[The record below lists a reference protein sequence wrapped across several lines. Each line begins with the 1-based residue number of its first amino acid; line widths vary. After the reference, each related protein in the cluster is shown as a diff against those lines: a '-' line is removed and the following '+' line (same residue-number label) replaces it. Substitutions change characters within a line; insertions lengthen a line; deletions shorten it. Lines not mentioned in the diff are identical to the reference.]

1 MKHPF
6 IIIAIIIAVSLT
18 GCTSNDIT
26 LPKMEN
32 DESIMYI
39 SHLKENA
46 ITALDLATGS
56 EEKVSLPFR
65 FSSIVEIKS
74 GVYMASVKEKESLYI
89 IDTDKNKVSPYMELE
104 EGIIELKYNS
114 KNGLLYTANG
124 KNNNIKVIDIE
135 KKDILKEVSVGEYPS
150 KMVYHEERL
159 YVLASKSGE
168 VYVMDTSSNT
178 ITNSFSVNERPE
190 GLHFDGKNIWT
201 GGHGGTGE
209 MNEKVF
215 AYDPQTGQEVK
226 TVTTGLM
233 PIQISQ
239 VSDKSSIYV
248 LSHGDHSLTKFNADT
263 FEVEKKINV
272 GDNPS
277 FMIADGT
284 NIYVSSLDGD
294 EVIVLDK
301 SNLDVVEKYPILN
314 GPYLLFK
321 GGDEK

>member
-1 MKHPF
+1 MKNPLL
-6 IIIAIIIAVSLT
+6 IMAIIIVVMLT
-18 GCTSNDIT
+18 GCTSSDIS
-26 LPKMEN
+26 LPKIEN
-32 DESIMYI
+32 DKSVMYI

-46 ITALDLATGS
+46 ITALDLSTGS

-65 FSSIVEIKS
+65 FSSIVQMKPGIFL
-74 GVYMASVKEKESLYI
+74 ASVKEEENLYEI
-89 IDTDKNKVSPYMELE
+89 NLDENEISPYMELE
-104 EGIIELKYNS
+104 SGILELKYDS
-114 KNGLLYTANG
+114 ENGFLYTANG
-124 KNNNIKVIDIE
+124 KNNTVQVIDIE
-135 KKDILKEVSVGEYPS
+135 NKEVLNEVSAGEYPS
-150 KMVYHEERL
+150 KMLHHEERL
-159 YVLASKSGE
+159 FVLASKSGE
-168 VYVMDTSSNT
+168 VYVMDTSTNN

-215 AYDPQTGQEVK
+215 AYDPETGQEVN

-233 PIQISQ
+233 PIQILQ
-239 VSDKSSIYV
+239 VSDQSSIYV

-263 FEVEKKINV
+263 FELEKKINV

-277 FMIADGT
+277 FMIADGS

-301 SNLDVVEKYPILN
+301 SSLDVVDKYAIEN

-321 GGDEK
+321 GGDEN

>member
-1 MKHPF
+1 MKNPLL
-6 IIIAIIIAVSLT
+6 IMAIIIVVMLT
-18 GCTSNDIT
+18 GCTSSDIS
-26 LPKMEN
+26 LPKIEN
-32 DESIMYI
+32 DESVMYI

-46 ITALDLATGS
+46 ITALDLSTGS

-65 FSSIVEIKS
+65 FSSIVQMKPGIFL
-74 GVYMASVKEKESLYI
+74 ASVKEEENLYEI
-89 IDTDKNKVSPYMELE
+89 NLDENKISPYMELE
-104 EGIIELKYNS
+104 SGILELKYDS
-114 KNGLLYTANG
+114 ENGFLYTANG
-124 KNNNIKVIDIE
+124 KNNTVQVIDIE
-135 KKDILKEVSVGEYPS
+135 NKEVLNEVSAGEYPS
-150 KMVYHEERL
+150 KMLHHEERL
-159 YVLASKSGE
+159 FVLASKSGE
-168 VYVMDTSSNT
+168 VYVMDTSTNN

-215 AYDPQTGQEVK
+215 AYDPETGQEVN

-239 VSDKSSIYV
+239 VSDQSSIYV

-263 FEVEKKINV
+263 FELEKKINV

-277 FMIADGT
+277 FMIADGS

-301 SNLDVVEKYPILN
+301 SSLDVVDKYAIEN

-321 GGDEK
+321 GGDEN